1 MTSRLLADLLVFVH
15 LLFIVFAIF
24 GGAFA
29 LRWPKA
35 AWVHLPVLT
44 WAVWIEVTGGICPL
58 TPLENRLRAAG
69 GEAGYVGSFVDHYL
83 MPIIYPAD
91 LTRDWQW
98 ALAAALVAINAVI
111 YDAVLR
117 RASQRRRTRRL
128 PRA

>member
-1 MTSRLLADLLVFVH
+1 MTSRLLADLLVVVH

-35 AWVHLPVLT
+35 AWLHLPALA
-44 WAVWIEVTGGICPL
+44 WAVWIELTGGICPL

>member
-1 MTSRLLADLLVFVH
+1 MTSRLLADLLVVVH
-15 LLFIVFAIF
+15 LLFIAFAVF

-35 AWVHLPVLT
+35 AWGHLPALT
-44 WAVWIEVTGGICPL
+44 WAVWIERTGGICPL

-69 GEAGYVGSFVDHYL
+69 GEAGYVGSFIDHYL

-91 LTRDWQW
+91 LTRDLQW

-117 RASQRRRTRRL
+117 RARERRRS
-128 PRA
+128 